1 MDEEIILTEA
11 DLEEILS
18 VAAWGEPRGLEGV
31 GEGAQPREGRT
42 GALCALDEPRGLEGV
57 GGRTGALCA
66 QEVEIILT
74 EADLEEVLAAEL
86 GEDALLLTEADLE
99 EVLSCGED
107 AELLEQWFEAGERLA
122 SDDPEGI
129 CWADLDD
136 EHAGQSEVIAHWLQ
150 SLFDPIRPRR
160 LQEA

>member
-1 MDEEIILTEA
+1 MDE
-11 DLEEILS
+11 
-18 VAAWGEPRGLEGV
+18 
-31 GEGAQPREGRT
+31 
-42 GALCALDEPRGLEGV
+42 
-57 GGRTGALCA
+57 
-66 QEVEIILT
+66 EIILT

>member
-18 VAAWGEPRGLEGV
+18 VAAWGEGEPRGLDG
-31 GEGAQPREGRT
+31 PREGRT
-42 GALCALDEPRGLEGV
+42 GALCAHD
-57 GGRTGALCA
+57 A
-66 QEVEIILT
+66 EIILT
-74 EADLEEVLAAEL
+74 EADLEEVLAVEL

-99 EVLSCGED
+99 QVLSCGED

-122 SDDPEGI
+122 DDNPDGI
-129 CWADLDD
+129 DGVDLHDDRADRPDLI
-136 EHAGQSEVIAHWLQ
+136 GHWLE
-150 SLFDPIRPRR
+150 SLFDPTLRPRR

>member
-1 MDEEIILTEA
+1 MDE
-11 DLEEILS
+11 
-18 VAAWGEPRGLEGV
+18 
-31 GEGAQPREGRT
+31 
-42 GALCALDEPRGLEGV
+42 
-57 GGRTGALCA
+57 
-66 QEVEIILT
+66 EIILT

-122 SDDPEGI
+122 DEGSEWVDIDVQDDHPGHSDLLG
-129 CWADLDD
+129 
-136 EHAGQSEVIAHWLQ
+136 HWLQ
-150 SLFDPIRPRR
+150 SLFDPTARPRR